1 MSVLTIPIVP
11 PNINKVSELAEDP
24 RPVASFSDTFFLI
37 ANQSTDPAL
46 KKISETYIVHYDM
59 AEAIMNASQSKVVM
73 CEATTFLQYLIR
85 LHSRSPVSVFLM
97 FSGHNS
103 PTKWEYPT

>member
-1 MSVLTIPIVP
+1 MSVLTVPIVP
-11 PNINKVSELAEDP
+11 TGINTMAELARDP
-24 RPVASFSDTFFLI
+24 RPVSSFADTFFLL
-37 ANQSTDPAL
+37 ANQSKDPDL
-46 KKISETYIVHYDM
+46 HTISQTYIVHYDM

-85 LHSRSPVSVFLM
+85 SQRRSSVSVFLM